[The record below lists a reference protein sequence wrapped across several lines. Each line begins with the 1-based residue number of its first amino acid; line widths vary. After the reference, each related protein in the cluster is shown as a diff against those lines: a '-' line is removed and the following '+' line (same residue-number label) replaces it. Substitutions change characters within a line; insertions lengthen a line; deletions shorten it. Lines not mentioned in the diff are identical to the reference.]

1 MKGKA
6 SILATLTF
14 GLVLAQPGFAESQ
27 RIQPNSDDPQLTAWL
42 RLQQPEPLP
51 ETRPDPVPVP
61 DQPPEQWPDQQPGR
75 RTSADDQQE
84 SPMQT
89 VIGTIV
95 KEHGK
100 YVLKAW
106 DKKTYQIDDQDRA
119 KKYEGELV
127 KIVGRLELST
137 NTIRIQSIELKS

>member
-1 MKGKA
+1 MKVKA

-14 GLVLAQPGFAESQ
+14 APLWARAGFAETRS
-27 RIQPNSDDPQLTAWL
+27 IQPNSDDRQLNACFQ
-42 RLQQPEPLP
+42 LQQPEPWP
-51 ETRPDPVPVP
+51 ETRPDAVP
-61 DQPPEQWPDQQPGR
+61 DQRPEQWPDQQPGH

-127 KIVGRLELST
+127 KIVGHLELST

>member
-1 MKGKA
+1 
-6 SILATLTF
+6 
-14 GLVLAQPGFAESQ
+14 
-27 RIQPNSDDPQLTAWL
+27 
-42 RLQQPEPLP
+42 
-51 ETRPDPVPVP
+51 
-61 DQPPEQWPDQQPGR
+61 
-75 RTSADDQQE
+75 
-84 SPMQT
+84 MQT

>member
-6 SILATLTF
+6 SIVVTLVI
-14 GLVLAQPGFAESQ
+14 LPVLASPEFAEGQ
-27 RIQPNSDDPQLTAWL
+27 GIQPNGDVMPSQ
-42 RLQQPEPLP
+42 LQQPEPLP
-51 ETRPDPVPVP
+51 DTRPDLVPAS
-61 DQPPEQWPDQQPGR
+61 QPPPDQQPRHPAG
-75 RTSADDQQE
+75 ADDQQD
-84 SPMQT
+84 STMQT

-106 DKKTYQIDDQDRA
+106 DKKTYQIDDQDKA
-119 KKYEGELV
+119 KRYEGELV

-137 NTIRIQSIELKS
+137 NTIRIQSIEPKP